1 MIIPAPYLGSSGIT
15 LPSGV
20 PQSCLFP
27 PNSGTPT
34 HWHCKEPGVRHALV
48 GLLCIICY
56 LDSRPPSL
64 EGADKLTR
72 NCAAQDAPG
81 SATPPDK
88 GVVQLC
94 TLHRKHTV
102 FDSPATSLE
111 LTKNLGEI
119 LQPPPP
125 RPNKWQ
131 GLPLQGTGNSIK
143 EAPLGKVTQS

>member
-125 RPNKWQ
+125 RQISGRACPCRGQAIVSRK
-131 GLPLQGTGNSIK
+131 LPWGR
-143 EAPLGKVTQS
+143 